1 MNEKTALRQRRQ
13 AALDATTR
21 CAARMREHAGRLLA
35 ALPGE
40 RMDDGLRDT
49 AMVLCRRLEAIS
61 DDVDAE
67 IGALQIRLGDVEAN
81 DETVAGS
88 LSGIDA
94 TWMGV
99 LAGLA
104 DVVEKL
110 EDAAEHDPAMEPA
123 FVQFIE
129 AVGVMLQ
136 DFQAAKDATQA
147 FRSRH

>member
-1 MNEKTALRQRRQ
+1 MNEKTLQRRRRQ
-13 AALDATTR
+13 VALDATSR
-21 CAARMREHAGRLLA
+21 CAALMREHAGRLLA

-40 RMDDGLRDT
+40 RMDDGLRET

-110 EDAAEHDPAMEPA
+110 EDAAEHDPTVEPA
-123 FVQFIE
+123 FVRYIE

-136 DFQAAKDATQA
+136 DFQAAKEATQA
-147 FRSRH
+147 FRSER